1 MNQLEINLL
10 SCLIDHIA
18 SVLNLFLRDMEYN
31 PPDIDPT
38 NNELEAAMLAE
49 LEVRNLD
56 VDRLKRSVHLCAS
69 LIEVKNPFSE
79 ALLII
84 S

>member
-18 SVLNLFLRDMEYN
+18 SVLKLFLRDMEYN

-49 LEVRNLD
+49 LEARNLD
-56 VDRLKRSVHLCAS
+56 VRLKRSVHLCAS
-69 LIEVKNPFSE
+69 LIEVN
-79 ALLII
+79 
-84 S
+84 